1 MCKMYAVSGKK
12 LDQNVFYNVSYKTR
26 VILVNLVHHFL
37 NKFAAKSCKQFPLNL
52 NNVSVH
58 YLVKLKM
65 LIEGMLPLSCY
76 TKKFQNLSHLIQF
89 ARFESSGLHYVGTV
103 ARELRYTITDLNKL
117 KQRQR
122 MEWANW
128 IMSLVW

>member
-1 MCKMYAVSGKK
+1 MYAVSGKK

-76 TKKFQNLSHLIQF
+76 TKKFQNLSHLIQWTT
-89 ARFESSGLHYVGTV
+89 LC
-103 ARELRYTITDLNKL
+103 RYCCKRT
-117 KQRQR
+117 
-122 MEWANW
+122 
-128 IMSLVW
+128 